1 MEEIVLASGSATRRL
16 ILESAGLRV
25 VVDKPEIDEA
35 SAKRECQSRG
45 LTVLETAAALALAK
59 AKTVSSRWPGRLVL
73 AADQML
79 DCADEWFDKPV
90 DRASAARQLALLSGK
105 THRLISS
112 AILQRRGKT
121 VWQATTV
128 AELSMRRL
136 SASFIND
143 YLLRA
148 GDDVLGS
155 VGGYRIEGIGVQLF
169 ESIVGD
175 HFTVLGLP
183 LLPLLSG
190 LRALEVLPS

>member
-1 MEEIVLASGSATRRL
+1 
-16 ILESAGLRV
+16 
-25 VVDKPEIDEA
+25 
-35 SAKRECQSRG
+35 
-45 LTVLETAAALALAK
+45 
-59 AKTVSSRWPGRLVL
+59 
-73 AADQML
+73 
-79 DCADEWFDKPV
+79 
-90 DRASAARQLALLSGK
+90 
-105 THRLISS
+105 
-112 AILQRRGKT
+112 
-121 VWQATTV
+121 
-128 AELSMRRL
+128 MRRL